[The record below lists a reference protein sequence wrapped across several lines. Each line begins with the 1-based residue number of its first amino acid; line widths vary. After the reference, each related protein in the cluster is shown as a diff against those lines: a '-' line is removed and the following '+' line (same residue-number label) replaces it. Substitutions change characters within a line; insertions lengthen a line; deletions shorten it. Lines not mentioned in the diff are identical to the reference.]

1 MDILLI
7 SALVLLGIIF
17 LVVELL
23 ILPGI
28 SIGGVLSALS
38 YGGAIYIAYGRLGGF
53 AAVVV
58 AVVIAV
64 LSTIALVVSLRGKTW
79 KRLALNDKL
88 EAASNQAPEAEV
100 KVGDTGE
107 ALSRLAPMGRV
118 VINGTNYEAK
128 SSGEY
133 IDAKSRV
140 EVVGFE
146 NSNVVV
152 RIK

>member
-17 LVVELL
+17 LLVELL

-28 SIGGVLSALS
+28 SIGGVLSVLS
-38 YGGAIYIAYGRLGGF
+38 YGSAIYLAYINVGGF
-53 AAVVV
+53 AAIIT
-58 AVVIAV
+58 ALVIAAV
-64 LSTIALVVSLRGKTW
+64 SAVAIIFSLRSKTW
-79 KRLALNDKL
+79 NRLALEDKI
-88 EAASNQAPEAEV
+88 EASSSSTPEAEV
-100 KVGDTGE
+100 KIGDEGE

-133 IDAKSRV
+133 IDAKSAV